1 MSIRLGGEKLN
12 GKDFKVSS
20 TLTMAGADLSGQT
33 SYTDTAE
40 TGDKPKQLSVRYK
53 IPFKDKAHL
62 QQVVRLAEAKD
73 TSGNRMVY
81 TIVNITAEGMGIRQV
96 KFEGDLSAS
105 EDESLNLWSVSFKLT
120 EVRSV
125 PELKESRQEAKTVTD
140 QVATGDT
147 VLQED
152 TAVPDQVELTSFEN
166 ILNFIDKHLPD
177 SETA

>member
-1 MSIRLGGEKLN
+1 M
-12 GKDFKVSS
+12 
-20 TLTMAGADLSGQT
+20 
-33 SYTDTAE
+33 
-40 TGDKPKQLSVRYK
+40 
-53 IPFKDKAHL
+53 